1 MEPVFPQEL
10 FFEQELSVWQD
21 GCVPQEALAVP
32 PQRLRPVAGEL
43 AQRVREVP
51 QDEDL
56 EQVVGAALLQE
67 ASALLQEVFAVER
80 FQRFRP
86 FEQVAEPRSTFQRK
100 LLP

>member
-1 MEPVFPQEL
+1 MFPPEL
-10 FFEQELSVWQD
+10 FFEQELSVWQG
-21 GCVPQEALAVP
+21 GCVPQEAFGCTAPKVAP
-32 PQRLRPVAGEL
+32 GVAGEL

-80 FQRFRP
+80 FQRSRP

>member
-1 MEPVFPQEL
+1 MFPQEL

-32 PQRLRPVAGEL
+32 PQR
-43 AQRVREVP
+43 VREVP

-67 ASALLQEVFAVER
+67 ASALLQEASALLQEVFAVER
-80 FQRFRP
+80 FQRSRL

>member
-1 MEPVFPQEL
+1 MFPQEL

-32 PQRLRPVAGEL
+32 P
-43 AQRVREVP
+43 QRVREVP

>member
-1 MEPVFPQEL
+1 MFPQEI

-32 PQRLRPVAGEL
+32 P
-43 AQRVREVP
+43 QRVREVP

-80 FQRFRP
+80 FQRSRL

>member
-32 PQRLRPVAGEL
+32 P
-43 AQRVREVP
+43 QRVREVP

-86 FEQVAEPRSTFQRK
+86 FEEVAEPRSTFQRK

>member
-1 MEPVFPQEL
+1 MSPQEL
-10 FFEQELSVWQD
+10 FFEQELSVRQD

-32 PQRLRPVAGEL
+32 P
-43 AQRVREVP
+43 QRVREVP

-80 FQRFRP
+80 FQRSRL

>member
-1 MEPVFPQEL
+1 MFPQEL

-32 PQRLRPVAGEL
+32 P
-43 AQRVREVP
+43 QRVREVP

-80 FQRFRP
+80 FQRSRP